1 MPIKEKLNEEL
12 KTAMRSGDS
21 QKRDALR
28 MLLAAVK
35 QAEVDN
41 VDPAKRTGGMSDDE
55 VIAVLTR
62 EAKRR
67 REAIEGFEKG
77 GASDRADKERSEL
90 ALIETYL
97 PQMMGRAEIETLA
110 RAAIAESGATT
121 PAQQGAVMQR
131 LMPQVKGKADGKLV
145 SQVVRELLTAGKP

>member
-1 MPIKEKLNEEL
+1 M
-12 KTAMRSGDS
+12 
-21 QKRDALR
+21 
-28 MLLAAVK
+28 
-35 QAEVDN
+35 
-41 VDPAKRTGGMSDDE
+41 
-55 VIAVLTR
+55 
-62 EAKRR
+62 
-67 REAIEGFEKG
+67 
-77 GASDRADKERSEL
+77 
-90 ALIETYL
+90 IETYL

>member
-1 MPIKEKLNEEL
+1 MSIKEKLNEEL
-12 KTAMRSGDS
+12 KTAMRSGDT

-28 MLLAAVK
+28 MLLAAIK

-41 VDPAKRTGGMSDDE
+41 ADPSKRAGGLSDEE
-55 VIAVLTR
+55 VTAVLTR

-77 GASDRADKERSEL
+77 GATDRAAKERSEL

-97 PQMMGRAEIETLA
+97 PQMMNRAEIESLA
-110 RAAIAESGATT
+110 RSAIAATGATT
-121 PAQQGAVMQR
+121 PAQQGAVMQK

-145 SQVVRELLTAGKP
+145 SQIVRDLLTAK